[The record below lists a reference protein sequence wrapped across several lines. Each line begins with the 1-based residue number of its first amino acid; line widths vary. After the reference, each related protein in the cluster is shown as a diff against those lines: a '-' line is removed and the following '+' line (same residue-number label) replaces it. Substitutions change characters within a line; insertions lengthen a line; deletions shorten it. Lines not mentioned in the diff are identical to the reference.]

1 MPARTIRIDLDHNAT
16 TRLDPR
22 VAAEMH
28 RALAEV
34 QGNPSSVHEDG
45 RRARDLVESARAEV
59 ARLVNGSSSGVVFT
73 SGGTEADVL
82 GVVGG
87 ARAAR
92 AAGRPAR
99 VVSSPLEHPA
109 VGGALAALAAEGFEI
124 VRVAVDAAGRIDA
137 DEVAR
142 ALAPG
147 AALASFALAN
157 HELGNVYDVATFAA
171 AAHRAGAFVHVDAV
185 QAAGKLPLD
194 AGALGAD
201 LVAISAH
208 KLHGPKGAGALWVRP
223 GVALAPLFGGGHQ
236 EKGLRPGTENVPGV
250 AGLGAA
256 ARLARVEGLAD
267 AARVTA
273 LRDRLE
279 AGARAQGARVHG
291 DGAARVSN
299 TLNLAWDGVSGE
311 VLVIALD
318 LEGISASMGAACT
331 SGSIEPSPVLLA
343 LGMGRARAAEGIRL
357 SLGRDNR
364 DEDVDRVLA
373 VLPALVAR
381 IRAAGPV

>member
-1 MPARTIRIDLDHNAT
+1 VTRIDFDHNAT

-22 VAAEMH
+22 VATAM
-28 RALAEV
+28 RVALDDAH
-34 QGNPSSVHEDG
+34 GNPSSVHADG
-45 RRARDLVESARAEV
+45 RRARDLVERARGEV
-59 ARLVNGSSSGVVFT
+59 ARLLGGASTGVVFT

-109 VGGALAALAAEGFEI
+109 VQGALATLAAEGFEI
-124 VRVAVDAAGRIDA
+124 VRVPVDASGRIDPA
-137 DEVAR
+137 DVTR

-157 HELGNVYDVATFAA
+157 HELGNVYDVAAFAA
-171 AAHRAGAFVHVDAV
+171 AAKAAGALVHVDAV
-185 QAAGKLPLD
+185 QAAGKWPVD
-194 AGALGAD
+194 VGALGAD

-208 KLHGPKGAGALWVRP
+208 KLYGPKGVGALWVRP
-223 GVALAPLFGGGHQ
+223 GVALVPLFGGGHQ
-236 EKGLRPGTENVPGV
+236 EKGLRPGTENVLGV
-250 AGLGAA
+250 IGLGEA
-256 ARLARVEGLAD
+256 ARLAREEAPGAAD
-267 AARVTA
+267 DVAAR
-273 LRDRLE
+273 RDRLE
-279 AGARAQGARVHG
+279 AGARALGARVNG
-291 DGAARVSN
+291 DPAARVGN
-299 TLNLAWDGVSGE
+299 TSNLAWDGVSGE

-318 LEGISASMGAACT
+318 LEGVSASTGAACT
-331 SGSIEPSPVLLA
+331 SGSVEPSPVLLA
-343 LGMGRARAAEGIRL
+343 LGQPRAQAACGVRL

-364 DEDVDRVLA
+364 DDEVERVLA
-373 VLPALVAR
+373 LLPGLVAR

>member
-1 MPARTIRIDLDHNAT
+1 MNRIDFDHNAT
-16 TRLDPR
+16 TRLDAR
-22 VAAEMH
+22 VASAM
-28 RALAEV
+28 RVALEEAH
-34 QGNPSSVHEDG
+34 GNPSSVHADG
-45 RRARDLVESARAEV
+45 RRARDLVERARAEV
-59 ARLVNGSSSGVVFT
+59 ARLLNGAASGVVFT

-109 VGGALAALAAEGFEI
+109 VAGALAALAADGFE
-124 VRVAVDAAGRIDA
+124 VVLVPVDASGRVDGA
-137 DEVAR
+137 DVER

-157 HELGNVYDVATFAA
+157 HELGNVYDIATFAA
-171 AAHRAGAFVHVDAV
+171 AARRAGALVHVDAV
-185 QAAGKLPLD
+185 QAAGKLAVD
-194 AGALGAD
+194 VGALDAD

-208 KLHGPKGAGALWVRP
+208 KLHGPKGVGALWVRP

-236 EKGLRPGTENVPGV
+236 EKGLRPGTENVVGV
-250 AGLGAA
+250 VGLGEA
-256 ARLARVEGLAD
+256 ARLARTEGPAD
-267 AARVTA
+267 AARVIG

-279 AGARAQGARVHG
+279 AGVRALGAHVNGDPDARVG
-291 DGAARVSN
+291 N
-299 TLNLAWDGVSGE
+299 TANVAFEGVSGE

-318 LEGISASMGAACT
+318 LDGVSASTGAACT
-331 SGSIEPSPVLLA
+331 SGSVEPSPVLLA
-343 LGMGRARAAEGIRL
+343 LGQSRARAGEAVRL

-364 DEDVDRVLA
+364 GEDVDRVLEL
-373 VLPALVAR
+373 LPLLVAR